1 MTDIDV
7 RISLVEQSY
16 QNLEKRLDKVEAKI
30 DDISLDIKNS
40 HSSLLKVIVGTGGT
54 LIASILSVV
63 VVMLMN

>member
-1 MTDIDV
+1 MTDMDV

-40 HSSLLKVIVGTGGT
+40 HSSLIKVIIGTGGT

>member
-40 HSSLLKVIVGTGGT
+40 HSSLLKVIIGTGGT